1 LTVLSRGPTQHG
13 EGQLAA
19 AEPHSVL
26 HLAVVKLGRQTDP
39 AVNIFTHN
47 QTMLRCYRQL
57 ASCDFRLQLY
67 FSFSHV
73 DEKYYNSVSVLK
85 VKVHTLDIAPLHSE
99 LPPQKRSSMAYVLK
113 GFHSFTC
120 TPTRSSAIGMSHTCL
135 CLPSHS
141 WYSFTDPRWMEG

>member
-1 LTVLSRGPTQHG
+1 MELSPHSTNQHNKARYSCQCHVNLPFLSRQWWNFRVPLTVLSRGPTQHG

-57 ASCDFRLQLY
+57 ASSDFRLQLY

-73 DEKYYNSVSVLK
+73 DEKYYNPVSVL
-85 VKVHTLDIAPLHSE
+85 VAVSN
-99 LPPQKRSSMAYVLK
+99 SSQSTNS
-113 GFHSFTC
+113 FEFSFTFVIIVNNF
-120 TPTRSSAIGMSHTCL
+120 S
-135 CLPSHS
+135 
-141 WYSFTDPRWMEG
+141 YF